1 VNKNNISI
9 EQCNSK
15 HEMLENLIKVS
26 NDNQKVFL
34 EQMKQS
40 FNSVRDEVREMKQD
54 FNHNLSTNVNDIKES
69 FMILEKKF
77 TVVEEDY
84 NIAKGFFVVVGRILK
99 YAFAVSLVA
108 GSVAGITSWIIRL
121 FT

>member
-1 VNKNNISI
+1 MNKNNISI